1 MSCARLQAF
10 DPTIVDRLAELR
22 YTVSMNEYDKSK
34 FEIDDLYDII
44 SRELEE
50 QKREREKYTKQK
62 RRCDFLR
69 SDAIIILRFDT
80 ISSGR

>member
-69 SDAIIILRFDT
+69 SAAIIILRFDT